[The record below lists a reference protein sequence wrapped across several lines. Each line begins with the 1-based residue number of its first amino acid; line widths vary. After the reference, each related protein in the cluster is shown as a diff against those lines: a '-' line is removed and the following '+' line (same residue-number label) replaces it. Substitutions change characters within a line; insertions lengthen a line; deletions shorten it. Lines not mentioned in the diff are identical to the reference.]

1 MRRILYFLIIFS
13 IVITGCSNKK
23 EVNNE
28 RLLSDKL
35 QPVSDEMIKDMK
47 FSGLDDNNL
56 VSLVK
61 NNIYANLVNKI
72 DGEKYF
78 IQNIEGKFF
87 SKEYIE
93 DLEFNSKKNIYFGYN
108 LKTLEDQFDGKKYI
122 FSFENNKTIVKEFEK
137 YNNTFDQVVKNVAI
151 GTGIY

>member
-47 FSGLDDNNL
+47 FSG
-56 VSLVK
+56 
-61 NNIYANLVNKI
+61 
-72 DGEKYF
+72 
-78 IQNIEGKFF
+78 
-87 SKEYIE
+87 
-93 DLEFNSKKNIYFGYN
+93 
-108 LKTLEDQFDGKKYI
+108 
-122 FSFENNKTIVKEFEK
+122 
-137 YNNTFDQVVKNVAI
+137 
-151 GTGIY
+151 